1 MKKSVSVLVLIMAF
15 AVGLWAKDS
24 AIVLQWP
31 QDKPAIKLAFGK
43 FQQVGS
49 LAGQSTYVCDVVV
62 ENLTDRL
69 VPRASFT
76 VYGNDRNNVRI
87 GDGLLLVSDL
97 GPQQRVKARLQ
108 FTSVG
113 IPTTLTLSAKKDM
126 LAVPGAKTIPLRV
139 LSVPPG
145 AQLKVDGQDIGS
157 TPVMVKLTVGSHSL
171 ELAKEGYAPGSTPLE
186 VTPDELPGGSITVEL
201 GGLSRDTIE
210 LRDGAV
216 LLGDVLSMSLTSLV
230 IRVDG
235 KEQTLDRNRVKK
247 MMLVE
252 RQVTLQPAITQPA
265 PSVQSQPNHW
275 R

>member
-1 MKKSVSVLVLIMAF
+1 MKKSVSVLVVIMAF
-15 AVGLWAKDS
+15 VGALWARDT

-62 ENLTDRL
+62 ENLTDKL

-113 IPTTLTLSAKKDM
+113 IPASLTLSAKKDM
-126 LAVPGAKTIPLRV
+126 LAVPGAKTIPLKV

-145 AQLKVDGQDIGS
+145 AQLKVDGQDVGS
-157 TPVMVKLTVGSHSL
+157 TPVMVKLTVGSHNL
-171 ELAKEGYAPGSTPLE
+171 ELAKEGYAPGITPLE

-216 LLGDVLSMSLTSLV
+216 LLGDVLSMSLTSVV

-235 KEQTLDRNRVKK
+235 NEQTIDRNQVKK

-252 RQVTLQPAITQPA
+252 RQVTLQPAISQPA
-265 PSVQSQPNHW
+265 VPAQPLPNHW